1 MASLFKPPES
11 TRHNP
16 KTPRLKLP
24 SVDQSESQQSPFPS
38 QQKQQSNIYNVS
50 RINGKN
56 NINTTPSLSL
66 NIRSAN
72 TIPMTSTVK
81 PLPKINMASM
91 TPNSSGTTDRS
102 RSNSVASSTKTPT
115 SSGSTRRRPVPPPI
129 QGMSVKDISPVARSR
144 PLPSMSPVELQHSLK
159 NLSINTER
167 LNPMEKPIMES
178 GHETPCSQDSYIS
191 NLLSTYEES
200 ASNVTTPLVKVNND
214 PPMNNSMMPVSN
226 GSRNSNNSEQAIP
239 SNMDVSDLG
248 ENMWHYKHLK
258 EEIVTLG
265 VLGEG
270 AGGSV
275 AKCKLK
281 HGSTIFALKTINV
294 LNTDPEFQKQ
304 IFRELQFNKS
314 FKSDYIVRYYGM
326 FTDEENSSI
335 YIAME
340 YMGGRS
346 LEAVYKNLM
355 KRGGRISE
363 KVLGKVA
370 ESVLRGLSYLH
381 EKKIIHRDIK
391 PQNILLSDTGHVKLC
406 DFGVSGEAVNSLAT
420 TFTGTSFYM
429 APERIQGQPYSVTCD
444 VWSLGLTI
452 LEVAQG
458 HFPFGSDKITANIA
472 PIELL
477 MLILTFEPQLK
488 DEEDNNIKWSG
499 SFKSFIAYCLKK
511 DPTERP
517 SPRQM
522 LQHPWIQGQMKKR
535 VNMEK
540 FIRRCWEE

>member
-1 MASLFKPPES
+1 MASLFRPPEP
-11 TRHNP
+11 TRSNP
-16 KTPRLKLP
+16 KAPKLKLP
-24 SVDQSESQQSPFPS
+24 FLQNPISSTEGTIPS
-38 QQKQQSNIYNVS
+38 INMYNSNK
-50 RINGKN
+50 INEQVQNRGL
-56 NINTTPSLSL
+56 SLSL
-66 NIRSAN
+66 NTGNISGTPSN
-72 TIPMTSTVK
+72 FG
-81 PLPKINMASM
+81 LPSSQYSKS
-91 TPNSSGTTDRS
+91 PGSSGPLSARTP
-102 RSNSVASSTKTPT
+102 VHSS
-115 SSGSTRRRPVPPPI
+115 STRRRPVPPPLPDL
-129 QGMSVKDISPVARSR
+129 SVNSSPSNII
-144 PLPSMSPVELQHSLK
+144 PPSSMATGEIEKSLTS
-159 NLSINTER
+159 LSINTNSTD
-167 LNPMEKPIMES
+167 LIDKQS
-178 GHETPCSQDSYIS
+178 GIPRDTDTPCSQDSYLS
-191 NLLSTYEES
+191 NLLSTYEQSTSS
-200 ASNVTTPLVKVNND
+200 ATSPLK
-214 PPMNNSMMPVSN
+214 S
-226 GSRNSNNSEQAIP
+226 SNNLSSEKDTFSSDILGK
-239 SNMDVSDLG
+239 DVNEL
-248 ENMWHYKHLK
+248 EEEMWHYKHLK
-258 EEIVTLG
+258 NEITALG
-265 VLGEG
+265 MLGEG

-314 FKSDYIVRYYGM
+314 FNSDYIVRYYGM
-326 FTDEENSSI
+326 FTDEENTSI

-340 YMGGRS
+340 FMGGKS
-346 LEAVYKNLM
+346 LEAVYKNLL

-363 KVLGKVA
+363 KVLGKIS

-391 PQNILLSDTGHVKLC
+391 PQNILLNNKGEVKLC

-477 MLILTFEPQLK
+477 VLILTFEPELK
-488 DEEDNNIKWSG
+488 DEEENNIKWSG
-499 SFKSFIAYCLKK
+499 SFKSFIAYSLKK
-511 DPTERP
+511 DPRERP

-522 LQHPWIQGQMKKR
+522 IKHPWIQGQMKKK
-535 VNMEK
+535 VNMET
-540 FIRRCWEE
+540 FIQRCWENETNSKSIDHNV

>member
-11 TRHNP
+11 TRQNP
-16 KTPRLKLP
+16 KIPKLKLP
-24 SVDQSESQQSPFPS
+24 QIQQQEATTGYPHLSN
-38 QQKQQSNIYNVS
+38 KNTNIYNVN
-50 RINGKN
+50 RINGQVGGS
-56 NINTTPSLSL
+56 TTTMPLSL
-66 NIRSAN
+66 NIRNTNSAL
-72 TIPMTSTVK
+72 P
-81 PLPKINMASM
+81 PLPKMNMNIPSVGGPAS
-91 TPNSSGTTDRS
+91 DRS
-102 RSNSVASSTKTPT
+102 RSGSVTSSKTPT

-129 QGMSVKDISPVARSR
+129 QGISMKEISPASR
-144 PLPSMSPVELQHSLK
+144 TRPPPSMSPVDIQNSLK
-159 NLSINTER
+159 TLSINTER
-167 LNPMEKPIMES
+167 LNPTDGQPAEP
-178 GHETPCSQDSYIS
+178 GYDTPCSQDSYIS

-200 ASNVTTPLVKVNND
+200 TSTSTTPLVNANNYPYPD
-214 PPMNNSMMPVSN
+214 SN
-226 GSRNSNNSEQAIP
+226 TSTLSSERTISEHAIP
-239 SNMDVSDLG
+239 PKMDVTDLG
-248 ENMWHYKHLK
+248 ENLWHFKHLK

-363 KVLGKVA
+363 KVLGKVS
-370 ESVLRGLSYLH
+370 ESILRGLSYLH

-391 PQNILLSDTGHVKLC
+391 PQNILLSDIGEVKLC

-444 VWSLGLTI
+444 VWSLGLTV

-488 DEEDNNIKWSG
+488 DEEENNIKWSG

-511 DPTERP
+511 DPAERP

-540 FIRRCWEE
+540 FIHKCWEE

>member
-1 MASLFKPPES
+1 MASLFKPPET
-11 TRHNP
+11 TRQNP
-16 KTPRLKLP
+16 KTPKLKLP
-24 SVDQSESQQSPFPS
+24 SVQQQGTSPGYRPPS
-38 QQKQQSNIYNVS
+38 NKNSNIYNVN
-50 RINGKN
+50 RINGQTSGN
-56 NINTTPSLSL
+56 MATPLSL
-66 NIRSAN
+66 NIRN
-72 TIPMTSTVK
+72 TNTTLP
-81 PLPKINMASM
+81 PLPKMNMNVTSM
-91 TPNSSGTTDRS
+91 GEPISDRS
-102 RSNSVASSTKTPT
+102 RSDSVTSSSSKTPT
-115 SSGSTRRRPVPPPI
+115 SSGSSRRRPVPPPI
-129 QGMSVKDISPVARSR
+129 QGITMTDISPASR
-144 PLPSMSPVELQHSLK
+144 TRPPPSMSPVDIQNSLK
-159 NLSINTER
+159 TLSINTEKP
-167 LNPMEKPIMES
+167 NPVDRQSTEPD
-178 GHETPCSQDSYIS
+178 HDTPCSQDSYIS
-191 NLLSTYEES
+191 NLLSNYEES
-200 ASNVTTPLVKVNND
+200 ASSTTSPSVN
-214 PPMNNSMMPVSN
+214 MNNGPYPDSMTSTSSSS
-226 GSRNSNNSEQAIP
+226 GRTISEQAIP
-239 SNMDVSDLG
+239 PKLDVTDLG
-248 ENMWHYKHLK
+248 ENLWHFKHLK

-281 HGSTIFALKTINV
+281 RGSTIFALKTINV

-391 PQNILLSDTGHVKLC
+391 PQNILLSDSGEVKLC

-477 MLILTFEPQLK
+477 MLIITFEPQLK
-488 DEEDNNIKWSG
+488 DEEENNIKWSG

-511 DPTERP
+511 DPAERP

-540 FIRRCWEE
+540 FIHRCWEE